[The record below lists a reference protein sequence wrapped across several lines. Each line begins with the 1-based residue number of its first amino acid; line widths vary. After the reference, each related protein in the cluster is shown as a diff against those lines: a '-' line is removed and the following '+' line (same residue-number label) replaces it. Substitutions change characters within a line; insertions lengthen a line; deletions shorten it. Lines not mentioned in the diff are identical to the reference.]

1 MAVKWLQRAL
11 GLPVAPESEDWIRN
25 GGDIPGVGGEH
36 PFHQLDKAVWSER
49 TSRLHPKASSFVRYI
64 KPNDRLG
71 IDANILDDAL
81 RSGET
86 VIIDLSDLRHVETQR
101 GALRKRIGDSASRIG
116 RPAFR
121 IDSEG
126 CLLVVPGRGVRVDQK
141 RHVLGTAMWQGSDS
155 ENEPLPI

>member
-1 MAVKWLQRAL
+1 VKWLQRAL
-11 GLPVAPESEDWIRN
+11 GLPVAPDSEDWNRN
-25 GGDIPGVGGEH
+25 GGDVRGVGDDH

-49 TSRLHPKASSFVRYI
+49 TSRINPRPSSVVRYL
-64 KPNDRLG
+64 KPN
-71 IDANILDDAL
+71 DDAL

-86 VIIDLSDLRHVETQR
+86 VIVDLSGLRHVETQR

-141 RHVLGTAMWQGSDS
+141 RHVLGTAIWQDS
-155 ENEPLPI
+155 NSEKESLPI

>member
-1 MAVKWLQRAL
+1 MKWLQRAL
-11 GLPVAPESEDWIRN
+11 GLPVALDSEDWNRN
-25 GGDIPGVGGEH
+25 GGDVRGVGDDH

-49 TSRLHPKASSFVRYI
+49 TSRINPRASSVVRYL

-86 VIIDLSDLRHVETQR
+86 VIVDLSDLRHVETQR

-141 RHVLGTAMWQGSDS
+141 RHVLGTAMWQDSDS
-155 ENEPLPI
+155 EKESLPI

>member
-1 MAVKWLQRAL
+1 MKWLQRVL
-11 GLPVAPESEDWIRN
+11 GLPVAHGSEDWNRN
-25 GGDIPGVGGEH
+25 GDYIRGVGDEH

-49 TSRLHPKASSFVRYI
+49 TGRINPRPSSVVRYL

-121 IDSEG
+121 IDPEA

-141 RHVLGTAMWQGSDS
+141 RHVLGTAMWQDS
-155 ENEPLPI
+155 ESEKEPLPI

>member
-1 MAVKWLQRAL
+1 MKWLQRAL
-11 GLPVAPESEDWIRN
+11 GLPVSPGSEDNRNIGGIR
-25 GGDIPGVGGEH
+25 GVGEDH
-36 PFHQLDKAVWSER
+36 PFHQLDRAVWSER
-49 TSRLHPKASSFVRYI
+49 TSRINPRPSSVIRYV
-64 KPNDRLG
+64 KPDDRFR
-71 IDANILDDAL
+71 IDSNILDNAL

-86 VIIDLSDLRHVETQR
+86 IIVDLSDLRHVETQR

-141 RHVLGTAMWQGSDS
+141 RHVLGTAVWQDPKS
-155 ENEPLPI
+155 ETESLPI

>member
-1 MAVKWLQRAL
+1 MKWLQRAL
-11 GLPVAPESEDWIRN
+11 GLPVAPDSEDWSINGDDIR
-25 GGDIPGVGGEH
+25 GVGADH
-36 PFHQLDKAVWSER
+36 PFHQLDRAVWSER
-49 TSRLHPKASSFVRYI
+49 TGRINPRPSNVVQYL

-71 IDANILDDAL
+71 IDANILNDAL

-86 VIIDLSDLRHVETQR
+86 VIVDLSDLRHVETQR
-101 GALRKRIGDSASRIG
+101 GALRKRIGDSASSIG

-141 RHVLGTAMWQGSDS
+141 RHVLGTAMWQDS
-155 ENEPLPI
+155 ESQTESLPI

>member
-1 MAVKWLQRAL
+1 MKWLQRAL
-11 GLPVAPESEDWIRN
+11 GLPVAHGSEDWNRN
-25 GGDIPGVGGEH
+25 GDYIRGVGDEH

-49 TSRLHPKASSFVRYI
+49 TGRINPRPSSVVRYL

-121 IDSEG
+121 IDPEG

-141 RHVLGTAMWQGSDS
+141 RHVLGTAMWQDS
-155 ENEPLPI
+155 ESEKEPLPI

>member
-1 MAVKWLQRAL
+1 MKWLQRAL
-11 GLPVAPESEDWIRN
+11 GLPVAPDSQDWNRN
-25 GGDIPGVGGEH
+25 GDDVRGVGDDH
-36 PFHQLDKAVWSER
+36 PFHQLDRAVWSER
-49 TSRLHPKASSFVRYI
+49 TNRINPRPSRVVRYL

-86 VIIDLSDLRHVETQR
+86 VIVDLSDLRHVETQR

-141 RHVLGTAMWQGSDS
+141 HHVLGTAIWQDSDS
-155 ENEPLPI
+155 EKEPLPI

>member
-1 MAVKWLQRAL
+1 MKWLQRAL
-11 GLPVAPESEDWIRN
+11 GLPVAPDSEDWNRN
-25 GGDIPGVGGEH
+25 GGDVRGVGDDH
-36 PFHQLDKAVWSER
+36 PFHQLDRAVWSER
-49 TSRLHPKASSFVRYI
+49 TSRINPRPSGVVRYL

-71 IDANILDDAL
+71 IDATILDDAL

-86 VIIDLSDLRHVETQR
+86 VIVDLSDLRHVETQR

-141 RHVLGTAMWQGSDS
+141 RHVLGTAIWQDSDS
-155 ENEPLPI
+155 EKEPLPI

>member
-1 MAVKWLQRAL
+1 M
-11 GLPVAPESEDWIRN
+11 
-25 GGDIPGVGGEH
+25 
-36 PFHQLDKAVWSER
+36 
-49 TSRLHPKASSFVRYI
+49 
-64 KPNDRLG
+64 G

-86 VIIDLSDLRHVETQR
+86 VIVDLSGLRHVETQR

-141 RHVLGTAMWQGSDS
+141 RHVLGTAIWQDS
-155 ENEPLPI
+155 NSEKESLPI

>member
-1 MAVKWLQRAL
+1 MKWLQRAL
-11 GLPVAPESEDWIRN
+11 GLPVAPDSQDWNRN
-25 GGDIPGVGGEH
+25 GDDVRGVGDDH
-36 PFHQLDKAVWSER
+36 PFHQLDRAVWSER
-49 TSRLHPKASSFVRYI
+49 TNRINPRPSRVVRYL

-86 VIIDLSDLRHVETQR
+86 VIVDLSDLRHVETQR
-101 GALRKRIGDSASRIG
+101 RALRKRIGDSASRIG

-141 RHVLGTAMWQGSDS
+141 RHVLGTAMWQDSDS
-155 ENEPLPI
+155 EKESLPI